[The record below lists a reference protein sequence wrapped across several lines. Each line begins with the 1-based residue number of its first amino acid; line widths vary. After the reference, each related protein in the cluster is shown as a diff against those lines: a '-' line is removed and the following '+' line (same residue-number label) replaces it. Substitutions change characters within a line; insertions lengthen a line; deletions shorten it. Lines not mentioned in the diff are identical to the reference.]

1 MSELTGYALQSG
13 GQDRPR
19 ALNPCGP
26 ALNISP
32 KICQAIFPTNR
43 NRREKTGLQN
53 FAEGLSML
61 IVVPTV
67 TDDATGASGAT
78 DIRPRAGS
86 IGSASSLRD
95 SNKVSGQP
103 GLLNAEAFIRFGSS
117 WCQSNQSDSCQSQ

>member
-1 MSELTGYALQSG
+1 
-13 GQDRPR
+13 
-19 ALNPCGP
+19 
-26 ALNISP
+26 
-32 KICQAIFPTNR
+32 
-43 NRREKTGLQN
+43 
-53 FAEGLSML
+53 ML